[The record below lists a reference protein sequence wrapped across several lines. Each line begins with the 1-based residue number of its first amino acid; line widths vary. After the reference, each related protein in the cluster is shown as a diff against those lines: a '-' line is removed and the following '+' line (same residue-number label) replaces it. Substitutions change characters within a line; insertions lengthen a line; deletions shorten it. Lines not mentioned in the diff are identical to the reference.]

1 MLFLLKYL
9 SSLWG
14 PFRMLGSHIV
24 LMCLGALV
32 ASVITWWGLPR
43 LQPRMPTDRGKSLGV
58 PGGAVAQGKPTG
70 AGRWLMLL
78 MLPVLLLVLPPALPG
93 VDRTT
98 TMTEVF
104 AIVRELA
111 ADPGRWWEF
120 INRQWGIVLCLF
132 LAMLTGYA
140 DDAAEV
146 PWGELKKGLWDAV
159 IALLTAVLLCLGR
172 DSVLWLPITTT
183 AVTVPPWLFIPGA
196 AMLLWFSMNA
206 TNCSDGVDGLAG
218 ALTLLS
224 LFTLSAFLYGVVGHE
239 EIAAY
244 LLIPH
249 HVDGARW
256 GILTATV
263 AGGVAGYLW
272 HNAEPSRMLMGDAG
286 SRPLGLLVGVAV
298 LASGNPFLIIVVSPV
313 VLLNGGTGLLKLAL
327 LRCLKRLGVD
337 TRSPTA
343 RVSDEASAQ
352 DASTLVRWL
361 HSVRFPLHDHC
372 RKTLRWSNAQ
382 VLMRFMLLQ
391 AFLTPVLFL
400 LIVKVR

>member
-9 SSLWG
+9 SPLWG

-24 LMCLGALV
+24 LMCLGALT
-32 ASVITWWGLPR
+32 ASVVLWWGLPR
-43 LQPRMPTDRGKSLGV
+43 LVRRMPVDRGKAHGV
-58 PGGAVAQGKPTG
+58 PGGAVARGKPTG
-70 AGRWLMLL
+70 AGRWLMFLL
-78 MLPVLLLVLPPALPG
+78 LPVLLLVLPPALPG

-98 TMTEVF
+98 TMTEVL
-104 AIVRELA
+104 AIIRELA
-111 ADPGRWWEF
+111 ADPGRWWQLV
-120 INRQWGIVLCLF
+120 NQQWGIVLCLL

-140 DDAAEV
+140 DDAADT
-146 PWGELKKGLWDAV
+146 PWSELKKGLWDAV
-159 IALLTAVLLCLGR
+159 IALLTAMFLCLGR
-172 DSVLWLPITTT
+172 DSTLWLPVTTA

-239 EIAAY
+239 AISAY

-249 HVDGARW
+249 NAAGARW

-298 LASGNPFLIIVVSPV
+298 LASGNPFLIVVVSPV

-337 TRSPTA
+337 TRSPDLRAAATPPA
-343 RVSDEASAQ
+343 RDGPL
-352 DASTLVRWL
+352 LVRWL

-372 RKTLRWSNAQ
+372 RKNLHWSNAQ